1 MAELAILCPENSLQV
16 CTLVL
21 SSGGACQPCPGGI
34 ESAAIDKDETNKYT
48 LENLVSVCQCVS
60 VSVSVCQCISVSSVC
75 QCVISVSVCQCLLDK
90 SEPEQCDSSSIDV
103 MCIM

>member
-1 MAELAILCPENSLQV
+1 MAELAILCPENSVQV

-21 SSGGACQPCPGGI
+21 SSGGACQPCPRGI

-60 VSVSVCQCISVSSVC
+60 VLVCWCVNVSVCQCVSVSSVCHQCVSVSVCQCV
-75 QCVISVSVCQCLLDK
+75 SVSVCTRQ
-90 SEPEQCDSSSIDV
+90 E
-103 MCIM
+103 